1 MTLSAVKLGEMINW
15 EKIVDQLSG
24 ASAAMVVKAAQD
36 AAKAAVLR
44 EKRVLLN
51 RIFKRRWLNFEPE
64 THRHKSPKGCQ
75 TSTTSNIFRCCYATK
90 GEPAYEALE
99 SPLHKRGRTTM
110 HDRPTVLL

>member
-44 EKRVLLN
+44 RK
-51 RIFKRRWLNFEPE
+51 
-64 THRHKSPKGCQ
+64 KSVAESDLQ
-75 TSTTSNIFRCCYATK
+75 EAVAELRTRDTSAQ
-90 GEPAYEALE
+90 E
-99 SPLHKRGRTTM
+99 S
-110 HDRPTVLL
+110 

>member
-44 EKRVLLN
+44 GK
-51 RIFKRRWLNFEPE
+51 
-64 THRHKSPKGCQ
+64 KSVAESDLQ
-75 TSTTSNIFRCCYATK
+75 EAVAELRTRDTSAQ
-90 GEPAYEALE
+90 E
-99 SPLHKRGRTTM
+99 S
-110 HDRPTVLL
+110 